1 MTKDELKQQ
10 YIKWAER
17 CGVAE
22 ELGEDLEKWAEES
35 LQNIPP
41 RILEMAGETDIEK
54 TTITA
59 VLSTR
64 FILEW
69 GDKNLDAR
77 TSLFAFC
84 CSEILYQM
92 QSELAALKEKY
103 RWRNVDEEEPPRET
117 EVLICCVSRSGAHK
131 YVYTASFDGEDFYD
145 RRGDSPSGEV
155 KYWRPLDLP
164 EMEEAK

>member
-92 QSELAALKEKY
+92 QSEIDALKEKLNTSTKFLKIL
-103 RWRNVDEEEPPRET
+103 RDEVADLANGSCKICRKPAGSCPGCVLLPCKET
-117 EVLICCVSRSGAHK
+117 LECIDHIHPELIHQP
-131 YVYTASFDGEDFYD
+131 E
-145 RRGDSPSGEV
+145 GD
-155 KYWRPLDLP
+155 
-164 EMEEAK
+164 AK

>member
-92 QSELAALKEKY
+92 QSEIDELKEKLNTSTKFLKIL
-103 RWRNVDEEEPPRET
+103 RDEVADLANGSCKICRKPTGTCPVCVLLPCKET
-117 EVLICCVSRSGAHK
+117 LECIDHMHPELIHQ
-131 YVYTASFDGEDFYD
+131 
-145 RRGDSPSGEV
+145 
-155 KYWRPLDLP
+155 P
-164 EMEEAK
+164 EGEAK

>member
-59 VLSTR
+59 VLTTR
-64 FILEW
+64 FVLEW

-92 QSELAALKEKY
+92 QSEIDALKEKL
-103 RWRNVDEEEPPRET
+103 NTSTKFLKMLHDEVADLANGSCKICRKPAGSCPGC
-117 EVLICCVSRSGAHK
+117 VL
-131 YVYTASFDGEDFYD
+131 
-145 RRGDSPSGEV
+145 
-155 KYWRPLDLP
+155 LP
-164 EMEEAK
+164 C